1 MNRHALRVLQF
12 PAVLDAVAGRAGSA
26 LGAAAVRALEP
37 AVDRQAVERELGRVD
52 AAIGLLSRT
61 DGWAVPVIPD
71 LRAELKRLA
80 KPGAVWDSR
89 TLLDGGRLIRSS
101 ETAHSTLARHL
112 EALPA
117 LGGVAERL
125 TRLDALA
132 AAIERAIDESGEV
145 RDQASPTLARI
156 RRELR
161 NLRSTIVEKL
171 ERYMASLPEAVRV
184 DDASVTIR
192 EGRYVVP
199 VRREGRA
206 QVGGIVHD
214 ESATGAT
221 LFVEPPLALDLMNR
235 VRELEL
241 AEAREV
247 HRILDALTT
256 ALRPHAAELR
266 GALDALVEL
275 DSLLARARYARE
287 HAAEKPDL
295 TADTDEYTVVAGRHP
310 LLLEAGGTVVPF
322 ALALEPG
329 ERTLLVSGPNTGGKT
344 VLLKAIGLISLMAQ
358 AGIIPPTARGT
369 RLPVFSDIF
378 ADIGDEQSIEAS
390 LSTFSAHLANLR
402 EIVADADRRS
412 LALID
417 EIGSG
422 TDPTEGAALA
432 RSILVE
438 LTRRGTMTVATSHL
452 GQLKLMAGEE
462 AGVVNA
468 SLQFDAVALEPTYRL
483 LKGIPGRSYGLA
495 IARRLGFPGRVLERA
510 EALLPRGERDVS
522 QLLTELEQKEQE
534 LAEALD
540 SVAREKDDAAAARAD
555 ADRLRAE
562 LEERGREIRRREEDM
577 ERRARQQARDLLLR
591 ARQEVEEAIAEM
603 RALVESGADRA
614 AFDDAA
620 RSARRRVEEE
630 AKRQAERSKR
640 AGAAR
645 PGDDVP
651 DPPALEPGT
660 AVRIAA
666 TGARGT
672 VVEVRD
678 SRATVEANGL
688 RLDVRV
694 SELEPVTEPAGGA
707 RGGASGGASG
717 GVGSRR
723 AGRAGRAGQAG
734 RVQAGGA
741 GSGGGGWSGPAFE
754 ASPEVHLRGLRAE
767 EVAGTLHPA
776 LDAAVQAGLP
786 SLRVVHGKGT
796 GVLREV
802 VVELLERD
810 PRVVAHRPG
819 RLGEGG
825 GGVTVAELA

>member
-12 PAVLDAVAGRAGSA
+12 PAVLDVVARRASSS
-26 LGAAAVRALEP
+26 LGGAAVRALEP
-37 AVDRQAVERELGRVD
+37 GVDRESVARELGRVG
-52 AAIGLLSRT
+52 AAVGLLSRT
-61 DGWAVPVIPD
+61 DGWVVPVIPD
-71 LRAELKRLA
+71 LRAELKRLTM
-80 KPGAVWDSR
+80 PGAVWDPR
-89 TLLDGGRLIRSS
+89 ALLDGARLIHSS
-101 ETAHSTLARHL
+101 ESARATLARHV

-117 LGGVAERL
+117 LRGLTDRLVRLQERA
-125 TRLDALA
+125 T
-132 AAIERAIDESGEV
+132 AIERAIDESAEV
-145 RDQASPTLARI
+145 RDQASPTLGRI

-161 NLRSTIVEKL
+161 SLRGTIVERL
-171 ERYMASLPEAVRV
+171 ERYMASLPESIRV
-184 DDASVTIR
+184 ADASVTVR

-214 ESATGAT
+214 ESATGGT

-235 VRELEL
+235 VRELEI

-247 HRILDALTT
+247 QRILEELTA

-275 DSLLARARYARE
+275 DSLCARARYALE
-287 HAAEKPDL
+287 HAAEAPEL
-295 TADTDEYTVVAGRHP
+295 TDDTSEYAVVAGRHP
-310 LLLEAGGTVVPF
+310 LLLEGEQAVVPF

-369 RLPVFSDIF
+369 RLPVFRDIF

-402 EIVADADRRS
+402 EIVADADHAA

-422 TDPTEGAALA
+422 TDPMEGAALA
-432 RSILVE
+432 RSVLVE
-438 LTRRGTMTVATSHL
+438 LTRRGTLTVATSHL
-452 GQLKLMAGEE
+452 GQLKLLAGEE

-468 SLQFDAVALEPTYRL
+468 SLQFDAVALAPTYRL

-495 IARRLGFPGRVLERA
+495 IARRLEFPAHVLERA
-510 EALLPRGERDVS
+510 ESLLPKGEKDVS
-522 QLLTELEQKEQE
+522 QLLTELEEKEQQ
-534 LAEALD
+534 LAAALE
-540 SVAREKDDAAAARAD
+540 SAARERDHALAARAD

-562 LEERGREIRRREEDM
+562 LDERGREIRRREVDM
-577 ERRARQQARDLLLR
+577 ERRARQQARDLLLG
-591 ARQEVEEAIAEM
+591 ARQEVEEAIGEL
-603 RALVESGADRA
+603 RALVEAGADRA
-614 AFDDAA
+614 ALEEAA
-620 RSARRRVEEE
+620 KAARRRVELA
-630 AKRQAERSKR
+630 AKRQAERSKSVR
-640 AGAAR
+640 SAGELG
-645 PGDDVP
+645 PDDL
-651 DPPALEPGT
+651 PPELEPGT
-660 AVRIAA
+660 PVRIAA

-678 SRATVEANGL
+678 ARATVEANGL

-694 SELEPVTEPAGGA
+694 SDLELEPERSG
-707 RGGASGGASG
+707 RGESGGG
-717 GVGSRR
+717 GRR
-723 AGRAGRAGQAG
+723 ARRARARSA
-734 RVQAGGA
+734 A
-741 GSGGGGWSGPAFE
+741 SSPGGGWSGPSFD

-767 EVAGTLHPA
+767 EVEGKLYPA
-776 LDAAVQAGLP
+776 LDAAVQAGLA

-810 PRVVAHRPG
+810 PRVLSHRPG
-819 RLGEGG
+819 GLGEGG